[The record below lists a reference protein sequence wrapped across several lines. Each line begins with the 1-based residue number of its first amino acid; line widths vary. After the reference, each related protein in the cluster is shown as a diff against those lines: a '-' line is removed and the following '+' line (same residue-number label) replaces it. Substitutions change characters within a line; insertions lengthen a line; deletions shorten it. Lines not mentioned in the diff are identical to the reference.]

1 MSRPRAHL
9 GPLFIGGSIAC
20 FVAGM
25 GLAMAAYPGG
35 TWCDRGAM
43 GHDFL
48 HNFFCD
54 LLHDVALNGQAS
66 PLAAASA
73 RLAMLALLAG
83 VLVTYALAPRLFV
96 GGPRAVPAGHAVRG
110 FGSMCALG
118 GVGVAFTPS
127 NHHPTLHSV
136 FVFVATVP
144 GLVALIAASLALL
157 RARATRGV
165 GALSTA
171 AVLVGGVD
179 AWLYA
184 RQLDGSHPCEVAL
197 PALERVAA
205 ALLLAWMAS
214 VAWQLARPA
223 VSRAPQVPRA

>member
-1 MSRPRAHL
+1 VGRSHAGF
-9 GPLFIGGSIAC
+9 GPLFIGVSIAT
-20 FVAGM
+20 FVVGM
-25 GLAMAAYPGG
+25 AIAMAAYPGG
-35 TWCDRGAM
+35 TWCERSAM

-48 HNFFCD
+48 RNFFCD
-54 LLHDVALNGQAS
+54 LLHDVALNGQPS
-66 PLAAASA
+66 PVAAAAS
-73 RLAMLALLAG
+73 RVAMLALLAG
-83 VLVTYALAPRLFV
+83 VLVTYALAPHLFA
-96 GGPRAVPAGHAVRG
+96 GRGHAGRGGHAGDVVRG

-127 NHHPTLHSV
+127 NHHPTLHSA

-144 GLVALIAASLALL
+144 GLVAMIAASLALL
-157 RARATRGV
+157 RAKATRAV
-165 GALSTA
+165 GGLSTA

-184 RQLDGSHPCEVAL
+184 RQLDGSHPCEIAL

-214 VAWQLARPA
+214 VAWRVAATR
-223 VSRAPQVPRA
+223 RASP